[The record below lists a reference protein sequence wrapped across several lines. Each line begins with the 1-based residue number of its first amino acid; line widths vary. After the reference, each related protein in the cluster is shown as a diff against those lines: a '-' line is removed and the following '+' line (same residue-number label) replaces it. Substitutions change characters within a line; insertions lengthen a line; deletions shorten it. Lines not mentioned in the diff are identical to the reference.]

1 VNGYLLKGSRDEYL
15 MVIRTSQYEMLVS
28 IVDRLAKMREKEIK
42 EIVKELQFSIER
54 INNEQ
59 S

>member
-1 VNGYLLKGSRDEYL
+1 MNGYLLKGSRDEYL

-54 INNEQ
+54 INNE
-59 S
+59 

>member
-15 MVIRTSQYEMLVS
+15 MVIRTNQYEMLVS